1 MIEENAKEAV
11 LLAALAGEL
20 PAQPVPADVSAR
32 VREKIFARLAEPSQR
47 VVRAGEGEWQVVLP
61 GISIKRLRQDADSET
76 TLWRMDPGA
85 ELPSHA
91 HSQDEECLILEGS
104 LVQGEAEYFPGDF
117 VLALAGRRHASFTSP
132 RGAMFLIRG
141 EPRERLDCAP
151 QA

>member
-1 MIEENAKEAV
+1 MIDDNQKETV
-11 LLAALAGEL
+11 LLAVLAGEL
-20 PAQPVPADVSAR
+20 PAQPVSADVSAR

-47 VVRAGEGEWQVVLP
+47 VLRASEGEWQLVLP

-76 TLWRMDPGA
+76 TLWRMDAGA

-104 LVQGEAEYFPGDF
+104 LVQGDAEYFPGDF
-117 VLALAGRRHASFTSP
+117 VLALAGRRHASFVSP
-132 RGAMFLIRG
+132 RGALFLIRG
-141 EPRERLDCAP
+141 EPRERLHCAT